1 MPPRGNDAT
10 QLVASMSLVAFRAS
24 LCSGALWYKLRVGVK
39 KIHTGRIST
48 GNLSACLL
56 LHIWNKPTGNLSA
69 SLLFACRRLAQR
81 GARGARPVLLSLALF
96 PVLLNLVCNQPG
108 CRQLWLVLSIWVP

>member
-48 GNLSACLL
+48 GNLSAFLLLHIWNKPIGNLSACLL
-56 LHIWNKPTGNLSA
+56 LHIWNKRIGNLSA
-69 SLLFACRRLAQR
+69 S
-81 GARGARPVLLSLALF
+81 ALCDSGF
-96 PVLLNLVCNQPG
+96 PITLRVAAGGFPMM
-108 CRQLWLVLSIWVP
+108 I